1 MGKGNGAS
9 MRRNFDEIAP
19 ETFDLI
25 VVGGGIIGAGIARDA
40 ALRGIRTLLLE
51 KDDFGCGTTS
61 RSSRLIHGG
70 LRYLRRLELGL
81 VRQDLRERDI
91 LLDIAPHLVHLL
103 PFVIPVSRRGCVQR
117 LALPLG
123 LLAYDLLYPGK
134 SLPSHKRL
142 SRRETQDLEPNL
154 HIDGLVGSYLY
165 YDCQAPFVER
175 LCLENVLAAADN
187 GAVVLNHAKGTGFVR
202 SGSAVSGVQVQD
214 MMSGE
219 PYQVRGRMVV
229 NASGHWVDSV
239 REMLGGRRKPMVRR
253 TKGIHLLTP
262 RLSQNAVVLFALSD
276 QRLFFVIPWEGYSL
290 IGTTDTDYQGS
301 LEAVEADAED
311 VAYMLTGV
319 QRVFPAVQ
327 SADIHYAT
335 AGLRS
340 LAGSTGAKT
349 SNVSRDHKLVD
360 HDTTD
365 GIGGLISVLGGK
377 ITAYRAVAEQA
388 VDLVCRKLRCQ
399 ARCLTAEAPLP
410 GAPAVP
416 EQELHRVAE
425 TAGLPVG
432 TVTHLAALYGSRYPQ
447 VLELAS
453 HDSGGKKTI
462 CDHYGDILAQ
472 VRHAVEEEGALTVA
486 DFLLRRSAIGLT
498 ACQGLDAV
506 DSVASEMG
514 RLLGWSTDQQ
524 QAQVEAYQALA
535 AARRSCI
542 PGQSI

>member
-1 MGKGNGAS
+1 
-9 MRRNFDEIAP
+9 MRRDFDKVAA
-19 ETFDLI
+19 ETFDII

-81 VRQDLRERDI
+81 VRQDLRERDV
-91 LLDIAPHLVHLL
+91 LLRIAPHLVHNM
-103 PFVIPVSRRGCVQR
+103 PFVIPVSRSGYAQR

-123 LLAYDLLYPGK
+123 LLAYDLLYPKK
-134 SLPSHKRL
+134 SLPSHRRL
-142 SRRETQDLEPNL
+142 SRRETLDLEPNL
-154 HIDGLVGSYLY
+154 QVDGLVGSYLY

-175 LCLENVLAAADN
+175 LCLENVLDAADN
-187 GAVVLNHAKGTGFVR
+187 SSVVLNHAKVTGFVR

-214 MMSGE
+214 MVSGE
-219 PYQVRGRMVV
+219 TYEVRARMVV

-239 REMLGGRRKPMVRR
+239 SEMLGGKRKPMLRR

-262 RLSQNAVVLFALSD
+262 SVSQNAVVLFSLSD
-276 QRLFFVIPWEGYSL
+276 HRIFFVIPWEGCSL
-290 IGTTDTDYQGS
+290 IGTTDTDYQGN
-301 LEAVEADAED
+301 LETVEADAED
-311 VAYMLTGV
+311 VEYMLTGV
-319 QRVFPAVQ
+319 QRVFPAIQ
-327 SADIHYAT
+327 SADVHYAT

-340 LAGSTGAKT
+340 LAGSGGAKA
-349 SNVSRDHKLVD
+349 SNVSRNHKIVD

-365 GIGGLISVLGGK
+365 GIAGLISVLGGK

-388 VDLVCRKLRCQ
+388 VDLVCRKLRC
-399 ARCLTAEAPLP
+399 REGCVTAEAPLP

-416 EQELHRVAE
+416 EQELQKAAE
-425 TAGLPVG
+425 AGGLPVG
-432 TVTHLAALYGSRYPQ
+432 TVTHLAALYGSRYSQ

-453 HDSGGKKTI
+453 HDPGAEKII
-462 CDHYGDILAQ
+462 CDHCEDIFAQ

-486 DFLLRRSAIGLT
+486 DFLLRRSAVGLM

-506 DSVASEMG
+506 GAVASEMG
-514 RLLGWSTDQQ
+514 RLLGWSTDEQR
-524 QAQVEAYQALA
+524 AQVEAYQALA
-535 AARRSCI
+535 SARRRYVT
-542 PGQSI
+542 GQSN